1 MALASS
7 VHATLEVA
15 AHAAYQAFLSVE
27 QADCPLTYVQIDRD
41 GRGQGSV
48 MRDDAALSAAQRLAY
63 MKNAAPDAA
72 ANFMLYSADARFS
85 DSTAERGLYL
95 EFGRGPQELDGLILL
110 LPYAT
115 TATQGRFFAGMLRA
129 YSWSEANLGLLDE
142 LLPAFRDV
150 LGNLGRREWM
160 RALEYDKTYLPS
172 QAAFEADHSP
182 LPLRAA
188 TLDPASTQADCNNE
202 INRYL
207 DAVVERYPFADGIAY
222 RDALYQ
228 LDLDFSVPSLLRVD
242 DFLGQAAGALAIPES
257 DFLARSANLNFLHCL
272 AAYCGKVVAK
282 ASASWV
288 DWYTAAQWHKKY
300 PSRPRLAATPC
311 PALVA
316 EFNGGGAGQAPFL
329 PAELILGR
337 LFRGATS
344 AQFRTALM
352 DLAAAVQAGRPR
364 QINDEMP
371 LIQQMIDA
379 LPPLG
384 MHYLDIPAPAWA
396 QGDAF
401 GAWFDNY
408 RTLYKGG
415 RIVWGVTVQA
425 NYAIFDPGDDDCP
438 GQIMYDPHG
447 IVPPQQL
454 NEAAA
459 RFSNSKG
466 CRMLDPRLK
475 FFSDFLTEE
484 RTTVFGLR
492 MPYSISSDD
501 ICSSAIMYVRKH
513 LQGERLCQP
522 FYPLLIHDDVP
533 GFAMILPRRFWTPGL
548 LEMYD
553 DLS

>member
-7 VHATLEVA
+7 VYATLEVA
-15 AHAAYQAFLSVE
+15 AHAAYQAFLSLD
-27 QADCPLTYVQIDRD
+27 QAPCPLTYVAIGRD
-41 GRGQGSV
+41 GRGQGSA
-48 MRDDAALSAAQRLAY
+48 MHDAAGLSQSQRLAH
-63 MKNAAPDAA
+63 MRDAPAEVV
-72 ANFMLYSADARFS
+72 ANFMLYSADARFT
-85 DSTAERGLYL
+85 DSTAELGLYL
-95 EFGRGPQELDGLILL
+95 EFGRGPQELDSLVLL
-110 LPYAT
+110 LPYAS

-129 YSWSEANLGLLDE
+129 YSWLDANVGLLDE
-142 LLPAFRDV
+142 LLPALRDV
-150 LGNLGRREWM
+150 LGSLGKREWI
-160 RALEYDKTYLPS
+160 RALEYDKTYLPN
-172 QAAFEADHSP
+172 QAAFEADTAP

-188 TLDPASTQADCNNE
+188 TLDPDCDAADCNND

-207 DAVVERYPFADGIAY
+207 DALIERYPFADGLAY

-228 LDLDFSVPSLLRVD
+228 LELDFSVASLLRVD
-242 DFLGQAAGALAIPES
+242 DFLGQAAGALAISES
-257 DFLARSANLNFLHCL
+257 AFLARGANLNFLHCL

-288 DWYTAAQWHKKY
+288 DWYSAPQWHNKY
-300 PSRPRLAATPC
+300 PGRARLATSAY

-316 EFNGGGAGQAPFL
+316 EFNGGSGAQPPFL
-329 PAELILGR
+329 PVELILGR
-337 LFRGATS
+337 LFRSITS
-344 AQFRTALM
+344 AQFRATLTE
-352 DLAAAVQAGRPR
+352 LAASVQAGRPR

-371 LIQQMIDA
+371 QIQQMIDT

-384 MHYLDIPAPAWA
+384 LHYLDIEPPAWIH
-396 QGDAF
+396 GDPF
-401 GAWFDNY
+401 SAWYDNY
-408 RTLYKGG
+408 RTLYQGG

-425 NYAIFDPGDDDCP
+425 NYAIFEPGKGDCP

-454 NEAAA
+454 REAAS

-466 CRMLDPRLK
+466 CRMRDPRLM
-475 FFSDFLTEE
+475 FFADFLTEE
-484 RTTVFGLR
+484 CTRVFGLR

-522 FYPLLIHDDVP
+522 FYPLLIHDEVP
-533 GFAMILPRRFWTPGL
+533 GFAMVLPRRFWTPGL